1 MSEAIKLSV
10 EKQSS
15 QAKAEIIAAEGLRAS
30 HEIITVLER
39 CKSSS
44 EHILDQL
51 PDLLVI
57 MTVDGRILKGNDAAA
72 KLMSCPPEDILNQN
86 LFDVFH
92 METKNIMKSRI
103 ASILKNRDIDQLQ
116 FELPVVDKNGN
127 QKEHLWTV
135 SLFSQIS
142 ERRGPL
148 IKILGKDI
156 SKIKEFE
163 KKLSQIF
170 SAIPLGIFTVDSS
183 GKIEWPY
190 SLFTEYLLGQDK
202 LSGQGL
208 EEVLFEPVWETLDS
222 IEKTGASQVVD
233 CIGGDTL
240 WFDMAKLHFPAE
252 IAYTRETPDGI
263 KTCWLGVTYHPI
275 VHENT
280 IEKLMVVLEDR
291 TEVVE
296 ARQALE
302 VQREI
307 ENNKI
312 KKILEIQNCS
322 GALLEVTFHDFD
334 QLFPRLEK
342 EITGDSFDKLP
353 RTLHAIK
360 GIARTAG
367 FSDLEHHIHALEDNF
382 LTSKNEA
389 RIDKKWLLDEF
400 GKVKTEWNDL
410 RSLCFALSG
419 RQHGLQIKQ
428 TDYMDIL
435 SEIKELRKSEDQ
447 TTRERAENI
456 MKKLGGGEFSQISQL
471 STLESRLEKQL
482 NVTCEALDKKI
493 KLVFDWQGVGVIQ
506 SEILTFSEVFVHLLN
521 NAIDH
526 GIETRERRLQLNK
539 SEMGIITFQAIPHE
553 RHISFKVSD
562 DGCGIDLKK
571 IVKVAIDRD
580 LVTEKQVEKL
590 KDDQAMLELMLLPG
604 FSTKD
609 KADTI
614 SGRGIGLDSVNDAVK
629 SLGCSRLHIKSEIGK
644 GTSFLFDIPLT
655 TVE

>member
-1 MSEAIKLSV
+1 M
-10 EKQSS
+10 
-15 QAKAEIIAAEGLRAS
+15 
-30 HEIITVLER
+30 
-39 CKSSS
+39 
-44 EHILDQL
+44 

-57 MTVDGRILKGNDAAA
+57 MSVDGRILKGNDAAA
-72 KLMSCPPEDILNQN
+72 SLMECDPEMILNLN
-86 LFDVFH
+86 IFSVFQA
-92 METKNIMKSRI
+92 ETRNIMKSRI
-103 ASILKNRDIDQLQ
+103 SSLLKNRDIEQLQ
-116 FELPVVDKNGN
+116 FELPIINKNGT
-127 QKEHLWTV
+127 QIEHLWTV

-170 SAIPLGIFTVDSS
+170 SAIPLGIFTVDSD

-202 LSGQGL
+202 LAGSGL
-208 EEVLFEPVWETLDS
+208 EEVLFEPIWDSLDS
-222 IEKTGASQVVD
+222 IEKTGAGQVVD

-240 WFDMAKLHFPAE
+240 WFDMAKLHFPNE
-252 IAYTRETPDGI
+252 VKYVRETPDGI
-263 KTCWLGVTYHPI
+263 KPCWLGITYHPI

-280 IEKLMVVLEDR
+280 IEKLMIVLEDR

-296 ARQALE
+296 ARRALE

-322 GALLEVTFHDFD
+322 GPLLEVTFNDFD
-334 QLFPRLEK
+334 LLFPRMKTEIDEENYEK
-342 EITGDSFDKLP
+342 VT

-367 FSDLEHHIHALEDNF
+367 FTDIEHHVHSTEDTLLTQLSANKVNKEWLEDGF
-382 LTSKNEA
+382 NELK
-389 RIDKKWLLDEF
+389 D
-400 GKVKTEWNDL
+400 EWNEL

-428 TDYMDIL
+428 ADYMEVL
-435 SEIKELRKSEDQ
+435 HELKELRSTLEPDARVHADKILE
-447 TTRERAENI
+447 
-456 MKKLGGGEFSQISQL
+456 KLGGGQFAQQILL
-471 STLESRLEKQL
+471 STLEQRLAKQL
-482 NVTCEALDKKI
+482 KVTMESLGKNI
-493 KLVFDWQGVGVIQ
+493 NLVFDWKDVEVIQ

-526 GIETRERRLQLNK
+526 GIESPTDRQKLGKPETGTITIKAERA
-539 SEMGIITFQAIPHE
+539 EGFIHFEVI
-553 RHISFKVSD
+553 D
-562 DGCGIDLKK
+562 DGKGI
-571 IVKVAIDRD
+571 
-580 LVTEKQVEKL
+580 EKQKIIDTAIKKEILNERQISKL
-590 KDDQAMLELMLLPG
+590 KNDDDILELMLLPG
-604 FSTKD
+604 FSTKE
-609 KADTI
+609 KVDTI

-629 SLGCSRLHIKSEIGK
+629 SLGCNKLQIRSEIGK
-644 GTSFLFDIPLT
+644 GTKFLFDVPLT
-655 TVE
+655 TVD

>member
-1 MSEAIKLSV
+1 MSEAIKLKV
-10 EKQSS
+10 EKGSP

-44 EHILDQL
+44 EHIIDQL

-57 MTVDGRILKGNDAAA
+57 MSVDGRILKGNDAAA
-72 KLMSCPPEDILNQN
+72 HLMSCGLEDILNLN
-86 LFDVFH
+86 IFDVFH
-92 METKNIMKSRI
+92 VETKNIMKSRI
-103 ASILKNRDIDQLQ
+103 SSLLKNRDLNQLQ
-116 FELPVVDKNGN
+116 FELPVIDKQGN
-127 QKEHLWTV
+127 QIEHLWTV

-208 EEVLFEPVWETLDS
+208 EQVLFEPVWETLDS

-240 WFDMAKLHFPAE
+240 WFDMAKLHFPSE
-252 IAYTRETPDGI
+252 IAFTRETPDGV

-322 GALLEVTFHDFD
+322 GALLEVTFNDLD
-334 QLFPRLEK
+334 QLFPRMEQ
-342 EITGDSFDKLP
+342 EIAEQCFDKVP
-353 RTLHAIK
+353 RTLHAVK

-367 FSDLEHHIHALEDNF
+367 FTDLEHHIHAVEDQLLGKISNGKLEV
-382 LTSKNEA
+382 
-389 RIDKKWLLDEF
+389 IWLNDSFQEL
-400 GKVKTEWNDL
+400 KTEWNEL

-419 RQHGLQIKQ
+419 RQHGIQIKQ
-428 TDYMDIL
+428 TDYMDVL
-435 SEIKELRKSEDQ
+435 AEIKELRKSSDDDS
-447 TTRERAENI
+447 RRRAERI
-456 MKKLGGGEFSQISQL
+456 LQKLGGGEFSESTLL

-482 NVTCEALDKKI
+482 AVTCEALDKTI
-493 KLVFDWQGVGVIQ
+493 NLNFDWADVAVIQ

-526 GIETRERRLQLNK
+526 GIEAAEQRRGSNK
-539 SEMGIITFQAIPHE
+539 PEVGTITFKARQTDKFVAFE
-553 RHISFKVSD
+553 VSD
-562 DGCGIDLKK
+562 DGCGIDVEK
-571 IVKVAIDRD
+571 IVEVAVARE
-580 LVTEKQVEKL
+580 LVSEKQVSKL
-590 KDDQAMLELMLLPG
+590 KDTQDMLELMLLPG
-604 FSTKD
+604 FSTKA

-629 SLGCSRLHIKSEIGK
+629 SLGCLRLHIKSEIGK